1 MTVYPNNIP
10 VIANGSAAV
19 LPELFDLNVTGRITP
34 VDNFTVLEDSIE
46 YFFFFALAP
55 VQQQTEAGAA
65 IYDAEIV
72 EFTSGCPAVATSV
85 VYLRTGPVDPVAGGL
100 VDGSNTSTLKQV
112 CPADLFCKWLCRI
125 PREC

>member
-46 YFFFFALAP
+46 YFFFFCFG
-55 VQQQTEAGAA
+55 T
-65 IYDAEIV
+65 
-72 EFTSGCPAVATSV
+72 C
-85 VYLRTGPVDPVAGGL
+85 
-100 VDGSNTSTLKQV
+100 ST
-112 CPADLFCKWLCRI
+112 AN
-125 PREC
+125 